1 MDLKSG
7 TRRELLIGAGATG
20 AALLLLTVH
29 PATATTESMD
39 AAIKTILGGAKAKEG
54 KVQLDIPPLV
64 ENGNTVAMTV
74 TVDSPMSATDYVKA
88 IHIFNERNPQ
98 PYVASFFLGPRTG
111 KADISA
117 RIRLSDS
124 QNVTA
129 IAHMSD
135 GSFWSMTVSV
145 IVTLAAC
152 LESTN

>member
-20 AALLLLTVH
+20 AALLSTVH

-39 AAIKTILGGAKAKEG
+39 AAIKTILGDAKAKEG
-54 KVQLDIPPLV
+54 KIQLDIPPLV

-74 TVDSPMSATDYVKA
+74 TVNSPMTATDYVKA

-98 PYVASFFLGPRTG
+98 PYVASFFLGPRAG

-135 GSFWSMTVSV
+135 GSFWSTTVSV